1 MNAAVLGSAERVA
14 AMLLRYGYLLRGSWP
29 RLLELVYW
37 PTVQMMLWGFMTN
50 FLVTNSTWVAQ
61 AAGVLIS
68 GVLLWDI
75 LYRSQ
80 LGVAMMFLEEMYARN
95 LGQLFVSPLRPLEW
109 VISLVTV
116 SLLRTLISFVGASL
130 LAILFYHF
138 SIFSLGFPL
147 IFFFFNLM
155 VMGWAIGL
163 AVCGLVLRYGMGAE
177 SMAWVAIFALA
188 PFTGIY
194 YPIGSLPAPLQVFA
208 HLLPSS
214 YVFEGMRAVL
224 IQHVVRYDLLR
235 NAVALNVVYMVLG
248 TIAFLIAFRAARVRG
263 MLIHVG
269 E

>member
-1 MNAAVLGSAERVA
+1 MSAALLGSAERVA
-14 AMLLRYGYLLRGSWP
+14 AMLLRYGYLLRSSWP
-29 RLLELVYW
+29 RLVELVYW
-37 PTVQMMLWGFMTN
+37 PTVQMMLWGFMTK
-50 FLVTNSTWVAQ
+50 FLMTNSTWVAQ

-80 LGVAMMFLEEMYARN
+80 LGVALMFLEEMYARN

-109 VISLVTV
+109 VAALLTV
-116 SLLRTLISFVGASL
+116 SLLRTLISFLGASL
-130 LAILFYHF
+130 LAILFYQY

-163 AVCGLVLRYGMGAE
+163 AVCGMVLRWGMGAE

-194 YPIGSLPAPLQVFA
+194 YPISTLPTPLQVFA
-208 HLLPSS
+208 QLLPSS

-224 IQHVVRYDLLR
+224 VEHVVRYDLLR
-235 NAVALNVVYMVLG
+235 NAVALNVVYLVLG
-248 TIAFLIAFRAARVRG
+248 TIIFLFAFRASRTRG
-263 MLIHVG
+263 LLINVG